1 MYILCA
7 QQLKVRVC
15 RPRPQ
20 AVLDAVRF
28 LHEHRPCG
36 GARRAAVTLAT
47 AATFR
52 AACRAADNGSRSY
65 KGIHLRGYPSLRQL
79 LSIEGQARCP
89 TSLGDPEPYNLLQLS
104 QREGYEQQAR
114 HKRGRGPDTTSQLRQ
129 AGPASLRTLTHGHAH
144 GGHGG
149 TGPAFQVQTHLN
161 SQAGWNTRDLSRL

>member
-7 QQLKVRVC
+7 QQFKVRVC

-20 AVLDAVRF
+20 AMLDAVRF
-28 LHEHRPCG
+28 RHEHRPCG

-52 AACRAADNGSRSY
+52 AACRAADDGSGSEKR
-65 KGIHLRGYPSLRQL
+65 IHLRGYPSLRQL
-79 LSIEGQARCP
+79 LSIEGRAAMPDQPRRP
-89 TSLGDPEPYNLLQLS
+89 RVHNLRQRS
-104 QREGYEQQAR
+104 QREGCEPQAL
-114 HKRGRGPDTTSQLRQ
+114 HKRGRGPDLASQLRQ

-149 TGPAFQVQTHLN
+149 TGQRSRCDSSYQPGWLEQT
-161 SQAGWNTRDLSRL
+161 